1 MGTTETYHRKIADL
15 LEYLNT
21 ERFLGTKELLDSART
36 PLKGES
42 GYSLYWQLVR
52 VQETGEKLVYC
63 TKVGAAQ
70 GTSYG
75 CSYKDV
81 PHQEHV
87 GCPQRILKQL
97 PPPTTLGDWFW
108 RKAEE
113 RHQKTHAAT
122 EEFLKSIPKD
132 SALMIRGR
140 SFTYSR
146 RHSPQQHVIRE
157 TATSKEY
164 SITHQE
170 LREVVSAQPPTCIR
184 PIPVGDT
191 TLAEE
196 DREWQAR
203 ALLNGTPDEQATFVR
218 TVPGADV
225 DAFLNALTLPGG
237 GTDDNG
243 RDSIFHRTHALHD
256 LLDFS
261 RLTYAQQLRCTLFIA
276 ENATP
281 WLCYNTWCKL
291 WAVGGSDLLTRMGE
305 GVQDKLIERML
316 QENHWPSLI
325 RFITDSPTIPVAHA
339 QIIDRLLEI
348 EGAAEEALSNKFLPV
363 GIREL
368 IQDAIARQSEA
379 ATASSPS
386 P

>member
-203 ALLNGTPDEQATFVR
+203 ALLNGTPDEQATFVK
-218 TVPGADV
+218 TIPGADV
-225 DAFLNALTLPGG
+225 NAFLSALTLH
-237 GTDDNG
+237 DDEK
-243 RDSIFHRTHALHD
+243 DSLFHRTHALAD
-256 LLDFS
+256 LLDSGKLSFDQK
-261 RLTYAQQLRCTLFIA
+261 LTCTRFLA
-276 ENATP
+276 EHATP
-281 WLCYNTWCKL
+281 WLCYNTWRKL
-291 WAVGGSDLLTRMGE
+291 WEIGDGSELLTLMGE
-305 GVQDKLIERML
+305 DIQDRLIERMML
-316 QENHWPSLI
+316 ETHWPSLI
-325 RFITDSPTIPVAHA
+325 RFVTDTPVIPVAHSRIA
-339 QIIDRLLEI
+339 DRILQID
-348 EGAAEEALSNKFLPV
+348 GAAEEALANKYLPHD
-363 GIREL
+363 IREL
-368 IQDAIARQSEA
+368 IVEAIERQSEETPPIP
-379 ATASSPS
+379 TA
-386 P
+386 